1 MSEYLNVVWCF
12 TKTLYIVFF
21 FNLICHSSVCGLMLH
36 LNAMTLLSSVTR
48 FLYISLQNTQ
58 FSVVS

>member
-21 FNLICHSSVCGLMLH
+21 YLICHSSACGLMLH
-36 LNAMTLLSSVTR
+36 LNAMTLLSYVTL